1 VDSSGKS
8 NLLVLKES
16 VFGNLLFL
24 VVFSEL
30 WDGHISVELVRI
42 WVLSLV
48 SQILQELSSNF
59 SIFRW
64 VKFIVVCSLFL
75 LLSFWIS
82 CFLGSLLR
90 GVLSLFPLG
99 LSLLEFIFGNPL
111 FSLLI
116 EELLFTIDFSL
127 LNLRFLGILCLELC
141 SFIGHI

>member
-8 NLLVLKES
+8 NLLVLEER
-16 VFGNLLFL
+16 VIRNLLFL

-30 WDGHISVELVRI
+30 RDGQVSIELVWI
-42 WVLSLV
+42 WVLSLI

-59 SIFRW
+59 SVFRW

-75 LLSFWIS
+75 LILWLS

>member
-8 NLLVLKES
+8 NLLVLEER
-16 VFGNLLFL
+16 VIGNLLFL

-30 WDGHISVELVRI
+30 RDGQVSIELVWI
-42 WVLSLV
+42 WVLSLI

-59 SIFRW
+59 SVFRW

-75 LLSFWIS
+75 LILWLS

-111 FSLLI
+111 VSLLI

-127 LNLRFLGILCLELC
+127 LNL
-141 SFIGHI
+141 